1 MTTSLPVT
9 HRRTFLKHAGL
20 LAAALPLGNLAI
32 SQARASTAAPA
43 AAASSTPWTQLRQ
56 LFDLDPDYV
65 HLANFLITSHPRPVR
80 EAIEKYRAVLDRNPA
95 MAMDYD
101 TQYTWQREAQVRQS
115 VGRYLQIK
123 PAQVALT
130 GSTTEGL
137 ALMYGGIHVRP
148 GQEILT
154 TVHEHYSTRNALK
167 YRTQRD
173 GTQVRSIELF
183 KSPQG
188 VSTDEVLGNIDR
200 NIRANTRVLGM
211 TWVQSGSG
219 VKLPIGEIGKLVDQH
234 NRNRDEH
241 ERILYCVDGVHGL
254 GVEDVTFADLNCDFF
269 VAGTHK
275 WMFGPRG
282 TGIFCSRSEQ
292 LEHLTPLVATFSE
305 NQNFA
310 TTMTPGGYHS
320 FEHRWAVD
328 QAFDL
333 HMQLGKANIQSRI
346 HALNSYL
353 KQRLLE
359 HPGIELVTPLSPEH
373 SAGFTFF
380 RGQNLDTDA
389 TAAWLIENR
398 ILVDAVDRDAGPVV
412 RMAPGL
418 LNSEADIDR
427 AMDLLGQRLR
437 RSKSA

>member
-1 MTTSLPVT
+1 MTTRIPVT
-9 HRRTFLKHAGL
+9 NRRTFLKHASL
-20 LAAALPLGNLAI
+20 LAAALPLGTFAI
-32 SQARASTAAPA
+32 GQARATATPA
-43 AAASSTPWTQLRQ
+43 TSQQPWAQLRQ

-65 HLANFLITSHPRPVR
+65 HLANFLITSHPKPVR
-80 EAIEKYRAVLDRNPA
+80 EAIEQYRAVLDRNPA

-101 TQYTWQREAQVRQS
+101 TQYTWKREAQVRES

-137 ALMYGGIHVRP
+137 AMMYGGIHVRP

-167 YRTQRD
+167 FRTQRD
-173 GTQVRSIELF
+173 GTQVRTIELF
-183 KSPQG
+183 KSPHQ
-188 VSTDEVLGNIDR
+188 VSVDEVLGNIDR
-200 NIRANTRVLGM
+200 SIRPNTRVLGM
-211 TWVQSGSG
+211 TWVQSGSS

-234 NRNRDEH
+234 NRNRDEG

-282 TGIFCSRSEQ
+282 TGIFCSRSEK
-292 LEHLTPLVATFSE
+292 LEHLTPMVATFSE
-305 NQNFA
+305 NQDFA

-320 FEHRWAVD
+320 FEHRWALD
-328 QAFDL
+328 QAFEL
-333 HMQLGKANIQSRI
+333 HMRLGKANIQARI
-346 HALNSYL
+346 HQLNSYL
-353 KQRLLE
+353 KQRLQEL
-359 HPGIELVTPLSPEH
+359 PGIELVTPLSPEL

-380 RGQNLDTDA
+380 RGPNLDTDA

-398 ILVDAVDRDAGPVV
+398 ILVDAVYRDAGPLV

-418 LNSEADIDR
+418 LNNEADIDR
-427 AMDLLGQRLR
+427 AMDLLGKRLR
-437 RSKSA
+437 AGKTA

>member
-1 MTTSLPVT
+1 
-9 HRRTFLKHAGL
+9 
-20 LAAALPLGNLAI
+20 
-32 SQARASTAAPA
+32 
-43 AAASSTPWTQLRQ
+43 
-56 LFDLDPDYV
+56 
-65 HLANFLITSHPRPVR
+65 
-80 EAIEKYRAVLDRNPA
+80 
-95 MAMDYD
+95 
-101 TQYTWQREAQVRQS
+101 
-115 VGRYLQIK
+115 
-123 PAQVALT
+123 VALT

-173 GTQVRSIELF
+173 GTQVRTIELF
-183 KSPQG
+183 KSPHRM
-188 VSTDEVLGNIDR
+188 STDEVLGNIDR

-254 GVEDVTFADLNCDFF
+254 GVEDITFADLNCDFF

-292 LEHLTPLVATFSE
+292 LEHLTPMVATFSE

-333 HMQLGKANIQSRI
+333 HMQLGKANVQSRI
-346 HALNSYL
+346 HELNSYL
-353 KQRLLE
+353 KQRLQE

-427 AMDLLGQRLR
+427 TMDLLGKRLR
-437 RSKSA
+437 SSKTA